1 MTFTSTIEVE
11 LSLSDDLQTK
21 INAATNGDILILP
34 KGTFVLTAL
43 LTINKEI
50 EIRGAQYGI
59 PAPGRSKVGEYE
71 VLSSMITDSEETT
84 LACNQTSTLCID
96 IGSSNALLDGFT
108 ITSGVVRQN
117 R

>member
-34 KGTFVLTAL
+34 KGTFTLTMTLA
-43 LTINKEI
+43 IDKEI

-59 PAPGRSKVGEYE
+59 PAPGRSKVGEDE

-84 LACNQTSTLCID
+84 LACNQISTGCIE
-96 IGSSNALLDGFT
+96 I
-108 ITSGVVRQN
+108 
-117 R
+117 